1 MDMELTPTPTPTAA
15 TATPNSLPLVAGTV
29 DALKHWLST
38 ATRFEQGKLF
48 SQVMAGLELKAL
60 WKASG
65 LSQGKRTDLSQVGK
79 SHDEL
84 CKEVGLSKT
93 QAYRLMEMAEAALPR
108 LKKLPELAGLDITAT
123 PLSALSESNAAALET
138 AVRKLT
144 DGKSQGDFFGDL
156 GIYKKTTGAKGGAST
171 AGASAELSDDARKEI
186 LVQQARDDFNE
197 VETILLTSLAANFTL
212 LSDQE
217 VAAQIHQLQIHIN
230 ARNTWLRTPKRN
242 RDATAVARVRGLIDQ
257 QNREAMDKA
266 NRGEAVGE
274 VPQEETVDA
283 R

>member
-1 MDMELTPTPTPTAA
+1 MDMELTTTAPSN
-15 TATPNSLPLVAGTV
+15 ATPNSLPVVAGTV

-60 WKASG
+60 WKAAGIKNGGDRKSD
-65 LSQGKRTDLSQVGK
+65 SQIGNLIGHEDI
-79 SHDEL
+79 
-84 CKEVGLSKT
+84 CAAAGLSKT
-93 QAYRLMEMAEAALPR
+93 QAYRLMNMAEAALPR

-123 PLSALSESNAAALET
+123 PLSSLSDANAAALET

-144 DGKSQGDFFGDL
+144 DGKSQGDFFGTL
-156 GIYKKTTGAKGGAST
+156 GLYKRPTGPKGGART
-171 AGASAELSDDARKEI
+171 AGTGADLSDDARKEI

-197 VETILLTSLAANFTL
+197 VETILLTLGANFSL

-230 ARNTWLRTPKRN
+230 ARNTWLRTPKRH
-242 RDATAVARVRGLIDQ
+242 RDAQAVARVRGLIDQ
-257 QNREAMDKA
+257 QHREAMDKA
-266 NRGEAVGE
+266 DRGEAVGE
-274 VPQEETVDA
+274 MPSEETVDA